1 MQIFKA
7 TCKSKQVLLDNT
19 VVPNCP
25 ILGGGGDSSGWLVI
39 ADAEFVYLPNT
50 TPDVSELISHTMN
63 ALQVIASGVLKS
75 NAGGDITTANFS
87 ADLLKVRSDLEKL
100 RGRLK

>member
-7 TCKSKQVLLDNT
+7 TCKSKQVLLDNA

-25 ILGGGGDSSGWLVI
+25 ILGEGGDSSGWLVI
-39 ADAEFVYLPNT
+39 ADAEFVYLPKT
-50 TPDVSELISHTMN
+50 TPDISEFIGHTMN

-87 ADLLKVRSDLEKL
+87 TDLLKVRSDLEKL
-100 RGRLK
+100 KGRLK

>member
-1 MQIFKA
+1 MQIFKSK
-7 TCKSKQVLLDNT
+7 CKNKQVLLNNA

-25 ILGGGGDSSGWLVI
+25 ILGEGGDSSGWLVI
-39 ADAEFVYLPNT
+39 ADAEFVYLPKT
-50 TPDVSELISHTMN
+50 TPDISEFIGHAMN

-100 RGRLK
+100 RGHLK

>member
-7 TCKSKQVLLDNT
+7 KCKSKQVLLDNS

-25 ILGGGGDSSGWLVI
+25 ILGEGGDSNGWLVI
-39 ADAEFVYLPNT
+39 ADAEFVYLPKT
-50 TPDVSELISHTMN
+50 TPDIYELIGHIMN
-63 ALQVIASGVLKS
+63 ALQAIASGILKE
-75 NAGGDITTANFS
+75 NGGGSITTANFS
-87 ADLLKVRSDLEKL
+87 TNLLKVRSDLEKL